1 MKLRFVSILL
11 LALALSLL
19 APSYVFAHGHI
30 DVGDYEIVIGFHN
43 EPAIQGEPNAL
54 DLFVTNVKTSEKVSQ
69 LEDTLQAELIFGSPK
84 KTLQI
89 EPQWEEEGAYTAY
102 FIPTEAGDYTWHI
115 FGTIDDT
122 PVDISMTSSPDTF
135 SSVLPKSEYSF
146 PAVEK
151 STAELSV
158 QLSSATRTAQIALIL
173 GALGILASIAGLG
186 VAWMAVRSARH

>member
-19 APSYVFAHGHI
+19 APSYVLAHGHI

-54 DLFVTNVKTSEKVSQ
+54 DLFVTNVKTSEKVKQ
-69 LEDTLQAELIFGSPK
+69 LEDTLQAELIFGSSK
-84 KTLQI
+84 KVLQI

-102 FIPTEAGDYTWHI
+102 LIPTEAGDYTWHI

-151 STAELSV
+151 STAELSA